1 MRRGAIL
8 ILAPRSDV
16 SASIVASRR
25 ENGAQLGFRLEQ
37 PYLCCLLIATWKRL
51 NSIFRTPSRMT
62 CMIRD
67 TGTHDIDTTPFS
79 TQKYIR

>member
-8 ILAPRSDV
+8 ILAPRSVV

-25 ENGAQLGFRLEQ
+25 ENGALLGFRLEQ
-37 PYLCCLLIATWKRL
+37 PYLCCLLIATWKRI
-51 NSIFRTPSRMT
+51 NSIFRTLSRMT